1 MKSALVSRSM
11 STVKTVCRI
20 LPIVALSV
28 VSLSMVRPALA
39 DEPLT
44 RTITVTGQGTENIPT
59 TITQVQLGVEAQG
72 DTAAEVQQE
81 VARRSAAVVDLLRS
95 RNVRRLQTTG
105 ISLSPVYNYQN
116 NEQRIIGYSARN
128 MVSFELDTERAGT
141 LLDDAVKAG
150 ASRIDNVSFVASDE
164 AIATARQKAL
174 REATED
180 AQTQAQ
186 AVLGALGL
194 TSREVVNIQVSGA
207 PVPYPMPVYRAAAM
221 EQAAPSTP
229 VVGGEQQIQ
238 ASVTLQIGY

>member
-1 MKSALVSRSM
+1 M
-11 STVKTVCRI
+11 VK
-20 LPIVALSV
+20 
-28 VSLSMVRPALA
+28 PALA
-39 DEPLT
+39 DTPLT
-44 RTITVTGQGTENIPT
+44 RTITVTGQGNESIPT

-81 VARRSAAVVDLLRS
+81 VARRSSAVVDLLRS

-105 ISLSPVYNYQN
+105 ISLSPVYNYAN

-150 ASRIDNVSFVASDE
+150 ATRIDGVSFVAADE
-164 AIATARQKAL
+164 AIATARQQAL

-186 AVLGALGL
+186 AVLSALGL
-194 TSREVVNIQVSGA
+194 TRRDVINIQVNSA
-207 PVPYPMPVYRAAAM
+207 STPPPMPYFRAAAM
-221 EQAAPSTP
+221 EQAASTP
-229 VVGGEQQIQ
+229 VVGGEQEIQ

>member
-1 MKSALVSRSM
+1 MKSALASRSR
-11 STVKTVCRI
+11 STIQTFCRI
-20 LPIVALSV
+20 LPVVALSV
-28 VSLSMVRPALA
+28 IGLSMVRPALA

-44 RTITVTGQGTENIPT
+44 RTITVTGQGIENIPT

-81 VARRSAAVVDLLRS
+81 VARRSAAVVELLRS
-95 RNVRRLQTTG
+95 RNVQRLQTTG
-105 ISLSPVYNYQN
+105 ISLSPVYNYTN

-164 AIATARQKAL
+164 AIASARQQAL

-186 AVLGALGL
+186 AVLSTLGL
-194 TSREVVNIQVSGA
+194 TSREVVNIQVSGG
-207 PVPYPMPVYRAAAM
+207 PIPSPMPYFRAAAM
-221 EQAAPSTP
+221 DQAEASTP
-229 VVGGEQQIQ
+229 VVGGEQQVQ